1 VFLVRRSWAAL
12 FLPLWQ
18 TTGLTNDRAGRREG
32 WQTRGIQS
40 GQKKARLTALPFL
53 QLLSQALL
61 VPTLP
66 KLGFLAPINNKML
79 RTKMSIVDQK
89 IYDFY
94 R

>member
-1 VFLVRRSWAAL
+1 M
-12 FLPLWQ
+12 
-18 TTGLTNDRAGRREG
+18 TGLADERGGRREG
-32 WQTRGIQS
+32 FNPDK
-40 GQKKARLTALPFL
+40 KKARLTALPFL